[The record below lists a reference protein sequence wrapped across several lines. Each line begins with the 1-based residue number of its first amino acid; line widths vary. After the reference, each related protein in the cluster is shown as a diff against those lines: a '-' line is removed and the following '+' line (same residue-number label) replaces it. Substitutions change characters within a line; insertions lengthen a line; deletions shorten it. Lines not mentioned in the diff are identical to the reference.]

1 MRDEALIKLIQKQS
15 LSSDY
20 TFVITEGEV
29 TWNIIAEGSDTAIKA
44 EQEPSGFVLPSEA
57 EITAEVARLQTEYD
71 SQQYSRDRAVA
82 YPPMADQLDDIFH
95 NGVAGW
101 KKTIQAVKDTYPK
114 P

>member
-1 MRDEALIKLIQKQS
+1 MINTDFYPNAVKNLYPGLWKSAGKHEILWNDEHVTTVEEEQNIQDEMIRIES
-15 LSSDY
+15 
-20 TFVITEGEV
+20 
-29 TWNIIAEGSDTAIKA
+29 
-44 EQEPSGFVLPSEA
+44 
-57 EITAEVARLQTEYD
+57 EYD
-71 SQQYSRDRAVA
+71 NAQYARDRATA